1 MEVRMANE
9 QDMEAISKMVTAI
22 WKAYYPAIITHE
34 QIDFMLDKMC
44 SVQALHNQLREG
56 HIFMVAE
63 EDNEIAGYIAFYP
76 VNEKEVFLDKLYV
89 KLDMHGRNI
98 GGILLNEMME
108 QTGEDQQIKL
118 QVNRKNIKAI
128 NFYFKSGFRIERAAD
143 FDIGNGFFMND
154 FVMIKNQHHG
164 GK

>member
-1 MEVRMANE
+1 
-9 QDMEAISKMVTAI
+9 
-22 WKAYYPAIITHE
+22 
-34 QIDFMLDKMC
+34 
-44 SVQALHNQLREG
+44 
-56 HIFMVAE
+56 MVAE

-76 VNEKEVFLDKLYV
+76 LNEKEVFLDKLYV

-108 QTGEDQQIKL
+108 QTGEEQQIKL

-128 NFYFKSGFRIERAAD
+128 NFYFKNGFRIERAAD